1 MIELDEINN
10 TLKKIYTLNQME
22 SITSIPN
29 RRNNTIDLTSNR
41 SLFNYSDLSVGV
53 VHYNMEA
60 FGEN

>member
-1 MIELDEINN
+1 
-10 TLKKIYTLNQME
+10 ME
-22 SITSIPN
+22 SITSIPDN
-29 RRNNTIDLTSNR
+29 RKRNNNTINLTTSDNNR

>member
-1 MIELDEINN
+1 
-10 TLKKIYTLNQME
+10 ME

-29 RRNNTIDLTSNR
+29 RRNNKIDLTTSNNNR

-53 VHYNMEA
+53 VHYDMEV

>member
-1 MIELDEINN
+1 
-10 TLKKIYTLNQME
+10 ME

-29 RRNNTIDLTSNR
+29 RRNNKIDLTTSNIG

-53 VHYNMEA
+53 VHYDMEV